1 MGLVEK
7 DKKHIWHPFTQMKSA
22 EAAIPIVKGE
32 GTLLID
38 EKGNTYIDAISSWWV
53 NLHGHS
59 HPYIAEKVYAQ
70 MQKLEHVVFAG
81 FTHNPAVELCEKLS
95 KHLPSNQTKFFFSG
109 DGSSA
114 VEIALKMAVQY
125 WKNKGE
131 NKTRFVALDGAY
143 HGETF
148 GAMSAGARSIFS
160 APFSDLLFEC
170 THIPFPK
177 DEQAAIQNLKTE
189 IDKGGIAAFIFEPL
203 VQGAAGMRMYKA
215 QTLNK
220 LMQICKEAGVL
231 CIADEVMT
239 GFGRTGT
246 TFAVNQT
253 EAKPDLIC
261 LSKGL
266 SGGTLP
272 LSLTSCTNDIFDAF
286 LGDDIQKAFL
296 HGHSFT
302 GNPIGCT
309 AAIASLDLLER
320 KECQRAIKNIAE
332 SHEIFAKRINSIEI
346 IKDIRQTGTIL
357 AIELKS
363 DSSGYASS
371 VRQKLYQD
379 FLDQG
384 VLLRPLGNVIYILP
398 PYCIKEKELEKVYKV
413 IENQLKKMR

>member
-1 MGLVEK
+1 
-7 DKKHIWHPFTQMKSA
+7 
-22 EAAIPIVKGE
+22 
-32 GTLLID
+32 
-38 EKGNTYIDAISSWWV
+38 
-53 NLHGHS
+53 
-59 HPYIAEKVYAQ
+59 
-70 MQKLEHVVFAG
+70 
-81 FTHNPAVELCEKLS
+81 
-95 KHLPSNQTKFFFSG
+95 
-109 DGSSA
+109 
-114 VEIALKMAVQY
+114 
-125 WKNKGE
+125 
-131 NKTRFVALDGAY
+131 
-143 HGETF
+143 
-148 GAMSAGARSIFS
+148 
-160 APFSDLLFEC
+160 
-170 THIPFPK
+170 
-177 DEQAAIQNLKTE
+177 
-189 IDKGGIAAFIFEPL
+189 
-203 VQGAAGMRMYKA
+203 MRMYKA

-220 LMQICKEAGVL
+220 LIQICKEAGVL

-286 LGDDIQKAFL
+286 LGDDLQAAFL

-320 KECQRAIKNIAE
+320 KECQTAIKNIAK
-332 SHEIFAKRINSIEI
+332 SHEIFAKQINSIEI

>member
-81 FTHNPAVELCEKLS
+81 FTHNPAVELCDKLS
-95 KHLPSNQTKFFFSG
+95 KHLPSNQAKFFFSG

-215 QTLNK
+215 ETLNK